1 MDVLQI
7 EQKRLGIIKALKSLG
22 DTLANSEYSHF
33 QSQVFNALD
42 NLGRA
47 DDMDARYGKALQ
59 EAKSRQAEGNAPF
72 DSFEPEP
79 KYLSEEF
86 RPLRFICKACGL
98 WNEELEAPNLLPNS
112 FTEKDTFN
120 AVPLIAPYLNKY
132 RDALTPGLFIRF
144 FREVSDAQIR
154 PQIILDRWNEFLQW
168 CKNKGYIA

>member
-1 MDVLQI
+1 MDILQI
-7 EQKRLGIIKALKSLG
+7 EQKRLDAVHALMCLQKCVNDSDFVSLIDEVKEAIYAVGHSDSCKCLYHQAVLKAK
-22 DTLANSEYSHF
+22 TH
-33 QSQVFNALD
+33 
-42 NLGRA
+42 
-47 DDMDARYGKALQ
+47 
-59 EAKSRQAEGNAPF
+59 QAEGNAPF

-79 KYLSEEF
+79 KYLTEEF

>member
-7 EQKRLGIIKALKSLG
+7 EQKRLEIIKALISLR
-22 DTLANSEYSHF
+22 DALANSEYSHF
-33 QSQVFNALD
+33 QSQVLD
-42 NLGRA
+42 SLRSLQFASSPNTK
-47 DDMDARYGKALQ
+47 YGKALQ
-59 EAKSRQAEGNAPF
+59 EAKARQAEGNAPF

-79 KYLSEEF
+79 KYLSDEF